1 MFQNSFQRFTAVKRA
16 QVVSSW
22 PNSLCFDILRLIE
35 LCSWIYKLRKPE
47 QDSSRSCPAFFLD
60 PFANQEQFSW
70 PGMLAAFFLTVLKD
84 RTGRVC
90 QTVSNVQDEC
100 VKLYQTY
107 RTSVSNCIKLSA
119 SSGLAPSPVL
129 DLDQFC
135 QAGEQAG
142 LNSIGG
148 LTSF

>member
-1 MFQNSFQRFTAVKRA
+1 
-16 QVVSSW
+16 
-22 PNSLCFDILRLIE
+22 
-35 LCSWIYKLRKPE
+35 
-47 QDSSRSCPAFFLD
+47 
-60 PFANQEQFSW
+60 
-70 PGMLAAFFLTVLKD
+70 MLAAFFLTVLKD

-135 QAGEQAG
+135 QVGEQAR
-142 LNSIGG
+142 LNSNSIVMMLVFL
-148 LTSF
+148 LTVLRVEEAGQCITEFSGTGHRIECITELFGIPNVFSSILLFH